1 MSSSK
6 KNDSILPFGA
16 YETPVTARVQ
26 ERMQIT
32 KRESP
37 TTIFATAPGDDES
50 TKDRYIQS
58 LTQLVGKRLDAALRR
73 TKSSEDRIML
83 INQVIGLLD
92 VEDTIE
98 DESLLYAVH
107 STGLADPP
115 PLPEIPLSGA
125 ALLTNAAKDQNMSA
139 ELRREFRTADSVD
152 LICAFIKSSGIRVIH
167 DELMELK
174 DRGVP
179 LRVITTTYCGATEA
193 AAVDRLVKVY
203 GAEVKI
209 NYDPKTTRLH
219 AKAWLLR
226 RNSGFD
232 TAYIG
237 SSNLSNSA
245 LVDGIEWNVR
255 TSVATTPTIVDKFIA
270 TFDTYW
276 NDSHFEAY
284 DPARDQELLTDA
296 LSRASGTS
304 SNLIELSGL
313 DVRPYPY
320 QADMLEALQAE
331 REEHNRHKNLIVA
344 ATGTG
349 KTVVAALDYRNL
361 CDATGRRPRLLF
373 IAHRREILEQARK
386 TYREV
391 LKEPSFGELLA
402 TGSTPKNW
410 NHVFAMVQSLNA
422 ARLDQIAADHFEVL
436 TIDEFHHAEAPS
448 YRRVMNHFEPK
459 ELLGLT
465 ATPERGDGEN
475 IQKFFDY
482 RVAYELRLWDALK
495 LQLLSPMHYFGIN
508 DETDLTTVEW
518 SRKSRDYDI
527 TALGDFYVKAGQKR
541 IELILRELNKR
552 LFDLNTMKALGFCVN
567 IAHAHYM
574 AKQFNDYGLPAIAI
588 DHHMSPQQR
597 ANAILKLKAGE
608 VKILFAVDI
617 FNEGVDIPS
626 VNTLLLLRP
635 TQSPTVFLQQLGR
648 GLRLFPGKDVCTVMD
663 FIGQQHENYDF
674 EARYFALTGKRGQS
688 LVDHLDHGFPNLP
701 PGTNIIL
708 DEVSQDQVL
717 ANVKRATRNSL
728 KTIHNRMTDETT
740 TNLAEFIDNT
750 GIPLSEIYRRD
761 KVGWTTLLIDTGL
774 VRRHD
779 PSADELYFLNR
790 LRGLLHVNDD
800 HRSRAYKELLDSN
813 GPFEA
818 DMDDTMRA
826 YARMIITVMWANQ
839 TARPTPNSIDD
850 GLAQLRSFS
859 SLRKELG
866 EILTVTLSESRRL
879 PAQMPKA
886 IGFGALYT
894 HADYSLAE
902 IMAALQD
909 KPLAEVVKLP
919 REGVK
924 HLEELNLDIFF
935 VTLVKNEKT
944 FSPTTSYHDY
954 AISPSKFHWESQ
966 SSASLKS
973 KAARRYIHHQELG
986 GTIIMA
992 VRNTKENEVGL
1003 AGAYTLLGELD
1014 YVRHQSEKPIQFE
1027 WDLKRPMPNKVYAEG
1042 RAVV

>member
-1 MSSSK
+1 MASSK
-6 KNDSILPFGA
+6 KNDSVLPFGA
-16 YETPVTARVQ
+16 YETPVTARIQ
-26 ERMQIT
+26 ERMDIT
-32 KRESP
+32 KTESP
-37 TTIFATAPGDDES
+37 ATAFATAPGSDEA
-50 TKDRYIQS
+50 TRDRYIQS
-58 LTQLVGKRLDAALRR
+58 LTQLVGKRLNAALRT
-73 TKSSEDRIML
+73 TKNADDRVRL
-83 INQVIGLLD
+83 INQLVQLLD
-92 VEDTIE
+92 DDDIIE
-98 DESLLYAVH
+98 DESLLYAVYG
-107 STGLADPP
+107 TALADPP
-115 PLPEIPLSGA
+115 PLPEIPLSGS
-125 ALLTNAAKDQNMSA
+125 ALLTNAAKDQNMAA

-167 DELMELK
+167 DELLELR

-193 AAVDRLVKVY
+193 AAVNRLVNVY

-255 TSVATTPTIVDKFIA
+255 TSNAATPEIMDKFTA

-276 NDSHFEAY
+276 NDPHFESY
-284 DPARDQELLTDA
+284 DPSADQELLTDA
-296 LSRASGTS
+296 LHLASGRS
-304 SNLIELSGL
+304 SDLIELSGL

-331 REEHNRHKNLIVA
+331 RKEHARHRNLIVA

-361 CDATGRRPRLLF
+361 CEEAGKRPRLLF
-373 IAHRREILEQARK
+373 VAHRREILEQARK

-402 TGSTPKNW
+402 THSAPKEW
-410 NHVFAMVQSLNA
+410 THVFAMVQSLNA
-422 ARLDQIAADHFEVL
+422 ERLNKLSADHFDVI

-508 DETDLTTVEW
+508 DETDLTRVQW
-518 SRKSRDYDI
+518 SRNSRDYDVA
-527 TALGDFYVKAGQKR
+527 ALGDFYVKAGDKR
-541 IELILRELNKR
+541 IKLILRELNKR
-552 LFDLNTMKALGFCVN
+552 VFDLSTMKALGFCVN
-567 IAHAHYM
+567 IQHAHYM
-574 AKQFNDYGLPAIAI
+574 AEHFNAHGIPAQAI
-588 DHHMSPQQR
+588 DHKMSPQQR
-597 ANAILKLKAGE
+597 ANAILKLQAGE

-648 GLRLFPGKDVCTVMD
+648 GLRIFPGKDVCTVMD
-663 FIGQQHENYDF
+663 FIGQQHEDYDF

-688 LVDHLDHGFPNLP
+688 LVEYIDNGFPNLP
-701 PGTNIIL
+701 PGTSIVL
-708 DEVSQDQVL
+708 DEVSQEQVL
-717 ANVKRATRNSL
+717 ANVKRATKNSL
-728 KTIHNRMTDETT
+728 KTIRNRMTDEATT
-740 TNLAEFIDNT
+740 SLAHFIDQT
-750 GIPLSEIYRRD
+750 GVPLQEIYRRD
-761 KVGWTTLLIDTGL
+761 KVSWTSLLVDT
-774 VRRHD
+774 
-779 PSADELYFLNR
+779 ELIKRDSPAGTEQYFLNR
-790 LRGLLHVNDD
+790 LRGLLHVNDEKRA
-800 HRSRAYKELLDSN
+800 RSYTDLLRVD
-813 GPFEA
+813 GPDETS
-818 DMDDTMRA
+818 MDVTMRA
-826 YARMIITVMWANQ
+826 YARMLITVMWANQ
-839 TARPTPNSIDD
+839 TALPVPSSIDD
-850 GLAQLRSFS
+850 GLAQLRAFP
-859 SLRKELG
+859 SLYNELK
-866 EILTVTLSESRRL
+866 EILTVTLAQSRRL
-879 PAQMPKA
+879 PSQMPKA
-886 IGFGALYT
+886 IGHGALHT

-909 KPLAEVVKLP
+909 KSLADIVKLP

-924 HLEELNLDIFF
+924 YIEDLNLDIFF
-935 VTLVKNEKT
+935 VTLVKNDKT

-966 SSASLKS
+966 SSTSLKS
-973 KAARRYIHHQELG
+973 KTAKRYIHHAELG
-986 GTIIMA
+986 STVLMA
-992 VRNTKENEVGL
+992 VRNMKTNEVGL
-1003 AGAYTLLGELD
+1003 ASAYTLLGEID
-1014 YVRHQSEKPIQFE
+1014 YVRHQSEKPIQIE
-1027 WDLKRPMPNKVYAEG
+1027 WELRRPMPNKLYLEG